1 MFEEHDRT
9 IAATGKGLRVEQQVE
24 VRGEKRWVEA
34 VINPILDATGA
45 VTGTVGIF
53 RDFTARRVSEA
64 VLRENAR
71 LLDTAQRLAGMV
83 SVEWDVAADKLVWSR
98 SPEFLLG
105 PRPDDGYPLFREM
118 VHPEDRKQWLAVRQ
132 HALESGQEQTLTFR
146 IVRTDGGV
154 RWVECVEQLEPE
166 DGGAA
171 RRMVHTFVNITERR
185 HAELALAVVNL
196 ELEAFS
202 YTVSHDLRAPVRAV
216 AGFSGIL
223 LKDHAGGLNGE
234 ARRLLER
241 ISTAGVRMGEMIDGM
256 LALAQVKRTSL
267 RAQTLDLS
275 AIARSA
281 WEDILSTEPARSV
294 AFKVAEGL
302 AARGDAVLVRS
313 VLQNLLG
320 NAFKYSRRMQGAAVE
335 FGSSEQDGETVFFVR
350 DNGAG
355 FDMAYADKLFGVFQ
369 RLHAHGEF
377 EGSGIGLATVQRIIQ
392 RHGGR
397 IWAEAKPDQGATFYF
412 TLPGRQD

>member
-1 MFEEHDRT
+1 MTNMKYADRGDRRF
-9 IAATGKGLRVEQQVE
+9 A
-24 VRGEKRWVEA
+24 RGSAGPEGHKR
-34 VINPILDATGA
+34 
-45 VTGTVGIF
+45 
-53 RDFTARRVSEA
+53 
-64 VLRENAR
+64 
-71 LLDTAQRLAGMV
+71 
-83 SVEWDVAADKLVWSR
+83 
-98 SPEFLLG
+98 
-105 PRPDDGYPLFREM
+105 
-118 VHPEDRKQWLAVRQ
+118 RQ
-132 HALESGQEQTLTFR
+132 
-146 IVRTDGGV
+146 
-154 RWVECVEQLEPE
+154 
-166 DGGAA
+166 
-171 RRMVHTFVNITERR
+171 
-185 HAELALAVVNL
+185 AELALAVVNL

-202 YTVSHDLRAPVRAV
+202 CTVSHDLRAPVRAV

-320 NAFKYSRRMQGAAVE
+320 NAFKYSRRTQGAAVE
-335 FGSSEQDGETVFFVR
+335 FGSSEQDGEKVFFVR

-377 EGSGIGLATVQRIIQ
+377 EGTGIGLATVQRIIQ